1 MQEFE
6 EFEQEI
12 LQIKNQIDQE
22 EQREQTSQQ
31 DAQQRLNELQI
42 DKEELRVQNEL
53 IKQKIILRKEQ
64 SKNLKVQIIA

>member
-12 LQIKNQIDQE
+12 IQIKNQIDQE
-22 EQREQTSQQ
+22 EQREQSSQWET
-31 DAQQRLNELQI
+31 QQRLNELQV

-64 SKNLKVQIIA
+64 SKNLKVQITA